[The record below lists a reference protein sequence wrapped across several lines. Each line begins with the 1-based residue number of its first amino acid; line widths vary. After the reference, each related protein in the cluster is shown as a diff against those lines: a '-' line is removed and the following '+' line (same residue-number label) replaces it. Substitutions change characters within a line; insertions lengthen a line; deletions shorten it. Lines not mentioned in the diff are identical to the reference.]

1 MQSLRVKVICGLRT
15 KLDQLK
21 AGPIKCGHRAAS
33 KIKYHGHVI
42 NAASCCE
49 RACRKPMFHK
59 LFVPD
64 PKVFL
69 HTDHRRSFEQFVT
82 IDFTDLSIRDRSTLS
97 IDRMHTEGIVEL
109 DLRIFREIKISYDC
123 VDVVCATPLY
133 KIFKHGLDS
142 IKLKLS
148 RSAEPQKVVV
158 IPLTLQIVILLFN
171 VKFELVQDLLLVKSQ
186 ISIIAFS
193 LSLLFNCQG
202 ITENRLPHYIVK
214 R

>member
-1 MQSLRVKVICGLRT
+1 MQSLRVKVICGLGT

-82 IDFTDLSIRDRSTLS
+82 IYFTDLSIRDRSTLS

-142 IKLKLS
+142 IKLELS

-158 IPLTLQIVILLFN
+158 IPLTL
-171 VKFELVQDLLLVKSQ
+171 
-186 ISIIAFS
+186 
-193 LSLLFNCQG
+193 
-202 ITENRLPHYIVK
+202 
-214 R
+214 